1 MAKRKAKP
9 EDQPAAVQQ
18 PPPKKGRGCI
28 ANALIIVVIACSGL
42 MALAAIGNTLPKS
55 PAQPVAVQGTPT
67 WTPEYLS
74 KTPIPSLTF
83 TPSIT
88 FTPSKTLPGLPP
100 TNTPRGAA
108 AVPSVTWTPGII
120 FVTET
125 PTQAQAQ
132 AQVVVITSTLPAS
145 PATPT
150 LTVVA
155 ESLNV
160 RSGPG
165 QNYTVV
171 GSLTKGDAAA
181 IVGKNAAS
189 TWWAIQKDTLN
200 GWVIAG
206 DQYDSAQGNL
216 VAVNVLASPPTPEVQ
231 AVAPVQSSDQGG
243 SSVSSSGSGA
253 ISDTYTKNDD
263 GKGPTAICGDGS
275 KWYGGTVTQ
284 GACSKHQGIATKL
297 RP

>member
-9 EDQPAAVQQ
+9 EDQPAAPQQ

-28 ANALIIVVIACSGL
+28 ANTVLVCISLCFG
-42 MALAAIGNTLPKS
+42 LAALGLILPKS
-55 PAQPVAVQGTPT
+55 AQPVAVQGTAT

-108 AVPSVTWTPGII
+108 VVASATWTPAIV
-120 FVTET
+120 FVTATYT
-125 PTQAQAQ
+125 PQAQV
-132 AQVVVITSTLPAS
+132 QVVVITSTLAAS
-145 PATPT
+145 PATPM
-150 LTVVA
+150 LIVLA
-155 ESLNV
+155 ESLNI

-171 GSLTKGDAAA
+171 GSLTKGDTAT
-181 IVGKNAAS
+181 IVGKNTAL
-189 TWWAIQKDTLN
+189 TWWAIQKDSLN

-216 VAVNVLASPPTPEVQ
+216 VAVNVLESPPTPVVQ
-231 AVAPVQSSDQGG
+231 AVAPVQGGG
-243 SSVSSSGSGA
+243 SGNVSQSPGA
-253 ISDTYTKNDD
+253 DGVTCPGFQFTCEELTCPQAYACLKQGDVQLDRNND
-263 GKGPTAICGDGS
+263 GIPCNKQCG
-275 KWYGGTVTQ
+275 
-284 GACSKHQGIATKL
+284 
-297 RP
+297 